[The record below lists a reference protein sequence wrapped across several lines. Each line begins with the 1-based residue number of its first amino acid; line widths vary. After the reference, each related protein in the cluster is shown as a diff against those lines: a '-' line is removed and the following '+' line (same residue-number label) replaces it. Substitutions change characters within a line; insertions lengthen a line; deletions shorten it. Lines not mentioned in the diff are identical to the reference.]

1 MKSAYTKRVCLC
13 LLLLGVF
20 TSAHALTV
28 DVKWVKLSTDQRAS
42 LNRFLTDALPGLS
55 FDWNSLEAHAN
66 TIGGK
71 RQPLSVTMSTVP
83 ALAAAG
89 LCRSEQHHFYLD
101 ATAGKEKA
109 RWHANEEL
117 TKLQAWTPQGGDCTV
132 VSAPIRVSKS
142 LSDAEI
148 LFMQREEQALKSR
161 AAQVI
166 GGSDCAR
173 VRFCEVTLGR
183 INRVRQ
189 ESPSRA
195 SRTVTRLTYTPLK
208 PGPACLY
215 VMEVSFVGP
224 LNDLVPLGAS
234 CPKP

>member
-1 MKSAYTKRVCLC
+1 MKPTCTKRVWLY
-13 LLLLGVF
+13 LLLLGML

-28 DVKWVKLSTDQRAS
+28 DVKWIKLSTDQRAS
-42 LNRFLTDALPGLS
+42 LNRFLTDALPDVS

-66 TIGGK
+66 SIGGK

-83 ALAAAG
+83 ALAVAG
-89 LCRSEQHHFYLD
+89 LCRNEQHHFYLE
-101 ATAGKEKA
+101 AAAGKEKG
-109 RWHANEEL
+109 RWHANEGL
-117 TKLQAWTPQGGDCTV
+117 TELQAWTPQGGDCAV

-183 INRVRQ
+183 INRVRE

-195 SRTVTRLTYTPLK
+195 SRTVTRLTYTPQK

-224 LNDLVPLGAS
+224 LSDLVPLGAS